1 MLLYHWRFHARNQ
14 VTFLEESGLQVFTQL
29 TTVFKFCFC
38 SSCRFISCITRV
50 TLYFNTTIPDPLQ
63 HATPYSS
70 LPTTTSQILPWLSM
84 SPDLNPNKHAW
95 NELETS
101 LRQNEHPCKHA
112 WIVSGARAGV
122 GGHPKAS
129 DWQLIQSMPKREKM
143 LNLEE
148 DLPPTVVRVSQPQ
161 NTEWL
166 HFSLHEKRVKIR
178 VSDLNQLQDEIW
190 WIDFLLKF
198 RTSIQL

>member
-1 MLLYHWRFHARNQ
+1 MTQTIICADKTLCDFVRVHLYFVMLLYHWRFHARNQ

-29 TTVFKFCFC
+29 TTVFKFYFC
-38 SSCRFISCITRV
+38 SCCRFISCITRM

-112 WIVSGARAGV
+112 WIVSGTRAGV

-129 DWQLIQSMPKREKM
+129 ALQPDPVHAWEM
-143 LNLEE
+143 LG
-148 DLPPTVVRVSQPQ
+148 S
-161 NTEWL
+161 
-166 HFSLHEKRVKIR
+166 
-178 VSDLNQLQDEIW
+178 
-190 WIDFLLKF
+190 
-198 RTSIQL
+198 